1 VIIQIFTPAR
11 RSTEAKQEFLAAPA
25 RNLVDVD
32 VNVDVDVDVAGSDLV
47 IAFVENT
54 PADWSFGFGRAQ
66 YTTGEVEK
74 PGS

>member
-1 VIIQIFTPAR
+1 MIIQIFTPAR
-11 RSTEAKQEFLAAPA
+11 RSTEAKQEFLAALA
-25 RNLVDVD
+25 RNLE
-32 VNVDVDVDVAGSDLV
+32 DVDVAGSDLV

-66 YTTGEVEK
+66 YTIGEVEK

>member
-1 VIIQIFTPAR
+1 MIIQIFTPAR
-11 RSTEAKQEFLAAPA
+11 RSTEAKQEFLAALA
-25 RNLVDVD
+25 RNLVD
-32 VNVDVDVDVAGSDLV
+32 VDVDVDVAGSDLV

-66 YTTGEVEK
+66 YTIGEVEK

>member
-1 VIIQIFTPAR
+1 MIIQIFTPAR
-11 RSTEAKQEFLAAPA
+11 RSTEAKQEFLAALA
-25 RNLVDVD
+25 RNL
-32 VNVDVDVDVAGSDLV
+32 VDVDVDVAGSDLV

-66 YTTGEVEK
+66 YTIGEVEK